1 MTASYRLIDYSLR
14 SAKFAERKMLCE
26 MLVRLRVFGS
36 LETYRYIGFG
46 SIWFA
51 DCVLF
56 HRSLGIE
63 HIISI
68 EREQDHERRF
78 HFNNPYRGIEVRMN
92 DSSTV
97 LPGLEWNQRTI
108 VWLDYDDPLSPSIL
122 DDVRT
127 VASRAY
133 PGTALIVS
141 IQAQKIFDKRIDP
154 EEPTP
159 VEDRDQFLSL
169 FGEQRTPQE
178 MPNAHLRGW
187 RLSRTTRCIVRQE
200 IENALQQVNI
210 ARANGQQIEFRQVVA
225 FEYADG
231 AKMTTI
237 GGVFVDQG
245 QHGVFEGAD
254 FGQLAFFRNAE
265 EAVRIEV
272 PMLTPRE
279 MRHLDRSLP
288 CAEVNDMDVGAIPE
302 RDARHY
308 ATFYR
313 YLPNF
318 ASFEP

>member
-14 SAKFAERKMLCE
+14 SAKFAERKMICE
-26 MLVRLRVFGS
+26 MLARLKVFGS
-36 LETYRYIGFG
+36 LESYRYVGFG

-63 HIISI
+63 KMISI
-68 EREQDHERRF
+68 ERETDHEDRF
-78 HFNNPYRGIEVRMN
+78 IFNNPYRGIELKME

-97 LPGLEWNQRTI
+97 LPTLPWDLRSI

-127 VASRAY
+127 VASRAS

-141 IQAQKIFDKRIDP
+141 VQTQKLVDRRQEDEDP
-154 EEPTP
+154 IEIANHN
-159 VEDRDQFLSL
+159 QFRSV
-169 FGEQRTPQE
+169 FGDQRTPHE
-178 MPNAHLRGW
+178 MPNADLRGW
-187 RLSRTTRCIVRQE
+187 RLSRTSRRIIRQE
-200 IENALQQVNI
+200 IEDSLRRINNVREL
-210 ARANGQQIEFRQVVA
+210 GQRIRYRQVVA

-237 GGVFVDQG
+237 GGVFIDEG
-245 QHGVFEGAD
+245 QNEIFEGAG
-254 FGQLAFFRNAE
+254 FGALSFFQE
-265 EAVRIEV
+265 SEDAVRIEV

-288 CAEVNDMDVGAIPE
+288 CGEGEELNRGPIPE
-302 RDARHY
+302 RDAKRY
-308 ATFYR
+308 AAFYR
-313 YLPNF
+313 HLPNF
-318 ASFEP
+318 ASYEA

>member
-26 MLVRLRVFGS
+26 MLSRLRVFGS
-36 LETYRYIGFG
+36 LETYRYVGFG

-56 HRSLGIE
+56 HRALGIE
-63 HIISI
+63 DIISI
-68 EREQDHERRF
+68 ERERNHEERF
-78 HFNNPYRGIEVRMN
+78 HFNNPYNAIEVKMD

-97 LPGLEWNQRTI
+97 LPALEWNQRTI

-127 VASRAY
+127 VASRADS
-133 PGTALIVS
+133 GTVLIVS
-141 IQAQKIFDKRIDP
+141 IQAEKILDKRQDP
-154 EEPTP
+154 NNPIH
-159 VEDRDQFLSL
+159 VEDRDQFIDL

-187 RLSRTTRCIVRQE
+187 LLSQTTRRIVRQE
-200 IENALQQVNI
+200 IENTLQQVNLT
-210 ARANGQQIEFRQVVA
+210 RALEQKIQFYQVVA

-231 AKMTTI
+231 AKMTTV
-237 GGVFVDQG
+237 GGAFVGQDQR
-245 QHGVFEGAD
+245 GVFEEAD
-254 FGQLAFFRNAE
+254 FGQLSFFRDAE

-288 CAEVNDMDVGAIPE
+288 CTEVDDLDLDAIPKK
-302 RDARHY
+302 DAKHY
-308 ATFYR
+308 AAFYR